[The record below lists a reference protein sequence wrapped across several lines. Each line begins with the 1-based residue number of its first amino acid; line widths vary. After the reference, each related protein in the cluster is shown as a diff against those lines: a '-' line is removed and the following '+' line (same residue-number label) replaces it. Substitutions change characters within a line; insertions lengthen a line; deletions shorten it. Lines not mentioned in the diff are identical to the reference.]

1 MGKRSL
7 VNESRVGNGREMR
20 SCSLILKDVPYA
32 TESDAQKLD
41 IYLPS
46 GSTEPYPVVVWMHPG
61 GFYEGDKGGGGTLD
75 PLIMVDMTRIAEPLL
90 ERGYA
95 AVSINYRL
103 SHEAPFPALVF
114 DAKASIRWIR
124 ANAARYGFDR
134 ERIAAWGSSAGGY
147 LAALLATSGGAV
159 GLEDLSLGNSDEPSR
174 ICAAVDW
181 YGPTDFLEMDSQHI
195 QIGQNAWHDDAES
208 PESRLMG
215 GPLQMLSEKCKASSP
230 ITYIG
235 PGCAPIY
242 IQHGKNDDIVPYLQS
257 VVFTERLRSVAGSEK
272 VILEVI
278 ENTGHADLSFFTREN
293 VNKALDFLDRFM
305 K

>member
-1 MGKRSL
+1 METRSL
-7 VNESRVGNGREMR
+7 ISKPVVGNGREMQ

-32 TESDAQKLD
+32 TESDAQELD
-41 IYLPS
+41 LYLPS
-46 GSTEPYPVVVWMHPG
+46 DSTEPYPVVVWIHPG
-61 GFYEGDKGGGGTLD
+61 GFYEGDKEGGGTLD
-75 PLIMVDMTRIAEPLL
+75 PLIMVDMTRIVEPLL

-103 SHEAPFPALVF
+103 SHEGPFPALIY

-124 ANAARYGFDR
+124 ANASKYGFDR

-147 LAALLATSGGAV
+147 LAALLATSGGAEE
-159 GLEDLSLGNSDEPSR
+159 LEDLSLGNPDESSR

-181 YGPTDFLEMDSQHI
+181 YGPTDFLEMDSQHL
-195 QIGQNAWHDDAES
+195 QIGQNAWHNDAGS

-215 GPLQMLSEKCKASSP
+215 GPLQMLPEKCKASSP

-257 VVFTERLRSVAGSEK
+257 VVFANRLRSVVGSEK

>member
-1 MGKRSL
+1 
-7 VNESRVGNGREMR
+7 
-20 SCSLILKDVPYA
+20 VPYA

-46 GSTEPYPVVVWMHPG
+46 GRIKPYPVVVWIHPG
-61 GFYEGDKGGGGTLD
+61 GFYEGDKGGGGTVD
-75 PLIMVDMTRIAEPLL
+75 PLIMVDMKRIVEPVL

-103 SHEAPFPALVF
+103 SHEAPFPALIY

-124 ANAARYGFDR
+124 ANANKYGFDP

-147 LAALLATSGGAV
+147 LAALLATSGGAKE
-159 GLEDLSLGNSDEPSR
+159 LEDLSLGHPGESSR
-174 ICAAVDW
+174 IRAAVDW
-181 YGPTDFLEMDSQHI
+181 YGPTDFFEMDSQHR
-195 QIGQNAWHDDAES
+195 QIGQNAWHNDAES

-215 GPLQMLSEKCKASSP
+215 RALPMLPDKCKASSP
-230 ITYIG
+230 ITYVG
-235 PGCAPIY
+235 PDCPPIY

-257 VVFTERLRSVAGSEK
+257 VVFAERLRSVIGSEK

-278 ENTGHADLSFFTREN
+278 ENTGHADLSFFAPEN
-293 VNKALDFLDRFM
+293 VNKMLDFLDGFM